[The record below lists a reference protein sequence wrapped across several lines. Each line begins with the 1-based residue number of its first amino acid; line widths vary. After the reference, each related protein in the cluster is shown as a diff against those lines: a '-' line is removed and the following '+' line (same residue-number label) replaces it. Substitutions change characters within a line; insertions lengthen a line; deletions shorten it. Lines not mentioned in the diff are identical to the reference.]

1 MKGTRQRASGIE
13 YHERHSISP
22 DGVTS
27 ERFGKPLEVPEDL
40 EPIPPDV
47 RPTAFRAGHPLA
59 RFCTV
64 YELVS
69 EPNEPLRD
77 RPLHNCA
84 YFDAD
89 AGIVVE
95 FLSMEQGPDFYGVYP
110 ERARTGL
117 NLRVEWDE
125 EAIQKENDRRLKKAM
140 ECAGFYARVID
151 AHAERIEREK
161 AEREEHAYKE
171 AEQAAREA
179 GSPFPTPTPTTNE

>member
-1 MKGTRQRASGIE
+1 MSPGSGIE
-13 YHERHSISP
+13 YHERHTIEP
-22 DGVTS
+22 DGVTP
-27 ERFGKPLEVPEDL
+27 ERFGKTLEIPEDL
-40 EPIPPDV
+40 VPIPDQP
-47 RPTAFRAGHPLA
+47 RPSSLRAGHPLA
-59 RFCTV
+59 RFCNV
-64 YELVS
+64 FELVS

-125 EAIQKENDRRLKKAM
+125 AAIRAENDRRLKKAL

-151 AHAERIEREK
+151 AHTERCEREK
-161 AEREEHAYKE
+161 AQREEQAYKE
-171 AEQAAREA
+171 AEQAARDA
-179 GSPFPTPTPTTNE
+179 GSPFPTPTPKTDE